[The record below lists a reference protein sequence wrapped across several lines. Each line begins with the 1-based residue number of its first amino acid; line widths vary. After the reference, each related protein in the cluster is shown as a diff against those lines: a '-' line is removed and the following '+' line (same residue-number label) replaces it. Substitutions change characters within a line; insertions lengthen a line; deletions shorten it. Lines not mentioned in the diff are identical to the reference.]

1 MTPTGHRPHPRSAR
15 VTAEL
20 QAAVRQHQSGRLED
34 AAAGY
39 HRVLAEV
46 PEDPDALHLLGLI
59 ALRAGDPERAIGLI
73 RRALAVLPD
82 FPAAHGSLGNALR
95 AAGRAADAQ
104 DSYQRAIALDPNG
117 AAAHHNLALLLCE
130 RGDFAGALASAR
142 RAVEL
147 DPGLAE
153 AHNTLGNALRGL
165 RQFPAAEAALRRA
178 VQLEPSAERYTNLA
192 NVLADLG
199 RSEEAERGYQR
210 ALERQPTF
218 AAAHYGLGIRLYQ
231 RGEVAAAADRYREAT
246 ALDPGHAAAWQGLGA
261 ALRALGHI
269 EEAVEAFRRALAADP
284 DFSEAYRD
292 LAACAALPA
301 DGSQAERASA
311 LAARADRSP
320 DARAAAAFA
329 LGKALDDAG
338 RFDAAF
344 AAYAEANRLY
354 RGVLAAS
361 GVRFDGEALRPEVDK
376 TIVAFDSSY
385 FTAVSGWGHPS
396 EQPVFIVGM
405 PRSGTSLIEQIIASH
420 SQVAGIGERQDIGR
434 LAAEFAAAMAAS
446 DRARVR
452 SLADGHV
459 RRLQGLGGGALRI
472 ADKMPD
478 NLFQLGLIATLFPG
492 ARVIFC
498 RRDPRDVCL
507 SCYFQRF
514 AAGRLPFAYDLA
526 DCARRFIETERLA
539 AHWVRVLP
547 LRWHEVWYEDV
558 IADLPGES
566 QRLIAFLGLGW
577 EPGCLEFHRTQRVV
591 ATASAW
597 QVRQPLYDRSVGRWR
612 HYHRHLAPLGD
623 LLARPGRGPAGL
635 TGVVDEP

>member
-1 MTPTGHRPHPRSAR
+1 MTPTGDRPHRPAR
-15 VTAEL
+15 VAAEL
-20 QAAVRQHQSGRLED
+20 QAAVRQHQTGRLED

-39 HRVLAEV
+39 RRVLAEV

-59 ALRAGDPERAIGLI
+59 ALSAGDSERAIGLI
-73 RRALAVLPD
+73 RRALAVLPN
-82 FPAAHGSLGNALR
+82 FPAGHGSLGNALR
-95 AAGRAADAQ
+95 AAGRATEAQ
-104 DSYQRAIALDPNG
+104 DSYRRAIALDPND
-117 AAAHHNLALLLCE
+117 AAAHHNLAFLLCE
-130 RGDFAGALASAR
+130 QGDSANALTSAR

-147 DPGLAE
+147 APALAE
-153 AHNTLGNALRGL
+153 AHNTLGHTLRGL

-178 VQLEPSAERYTNLA
+178 VQLEPNAERYTNLA
-192 NVLADLG
+192 HVLADLG
-199 RSEEAERGYQR
+199 RSEEAERCYQR
-210 ALERQPTF
+210 ALEREPTF

-231 RGEVAAAADRYREAT
+231 RGEVAAAADRYRQAT
-246 ALDPGHAAAWQGLGA
+246 VLNPRHAAAWQGLGS

-301 DGSQAERASA
+301 DGSEAARASA
-311 LAARADRSP
+311 LAARADQSP
-320 DARAAAAFA
+320 EARAAAGFA

-338 RFDAAF
+338 RFEAAF
-344 AAYAEANRLY
+344 AAYEEANRLY

-361 GVRFDGEALRPEVDK
+361 GVRFDGEALRRAVDEAIA
-376 TIVAFDSSY
+376 TFHSSY
-385 FTAVSGWGHPS
+385 FTAVAGWGNPS
-396 EQPVFIVGM
+396 EWPVFIVGM
-405 PRSGTSLIEQIIASH
+405 PRSGTSLIEQIVASH
-420 SQVAGIGERQDIGR
+420 SQVAGVGERPDIGR
-434 LAAEFAAAMAAS
+434 LAAEFAAAVAAG
-446 DRARVR
+446 DRTRIR

-459 RRLQGLGGGALRI
+459 SRLRGLGGGALRI

-539 AHWVRVLP
+539 AHWTRVLP

-558 IADLPGES
+558 IADLHGES

-612 HYHRHLAPLGD
+612 HYLRHLAPLGE
-623 LLARPGRGPAGL
+623 LLTRPGRVP
-635 TGVVDEP
+635 TGVTGAVDEP